1 MAFVQK
7 GSVIINDMFD
17 RFNISVLLTGSFF
30 GEYELFQGAP
40 SQFTYRANPSMTR
53 EELHS

>member
-7 GSVIINDMFD
+7 GSVVINDMFD